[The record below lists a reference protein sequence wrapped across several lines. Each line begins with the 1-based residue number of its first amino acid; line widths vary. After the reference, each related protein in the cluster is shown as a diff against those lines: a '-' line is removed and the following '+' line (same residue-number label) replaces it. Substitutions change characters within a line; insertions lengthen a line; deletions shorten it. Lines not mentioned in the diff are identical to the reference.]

1 MRVNNLRLL
10 CFLVFFG
17 GCAHIQKAVTACA
30 SGSGED
36 RGVERAVTT
45 ALANGVGTESV
56 ALTSSLAGVAIE
68 KAVCVLW
75 RLVTSWTA
83 STQAVGELGHASRA
97 PWTARDPDK
106 QPALDAIRNWLAQH
120 GQISEPSWK

>member
-1 MRVNNLRLL
+1 MMVNNLRLL

-17 GCAHIQKAVTACA
+17 GCAHLQKVVTSCA
-30 SGSGED
+30 SGSED
-36 RGVERAVTT
+36 QGAERAVVS
-45 ALANGVGTESV
+45 ALSRGTGGESA

-83 STQAVGELGHASRA
+83 STQAVGELGHASLA
-97 PWTARDPDK
+97 PWTARDPDR
-106 QPALDAIRNWLAQH
+106 QPALDAIRSWLAQH
-120 GQISEPSWK
+120 GQVSEPSWK